1 MTSKIRFVTDSASDL
16 PADMVE
22 KWDIVVVPC
31 FVNYGGK
38 SYADDGVELVRDQ
51 YYAQL
56 ADMDETPT
64 TAAMPPAVAA
74 DHIRPLLDEA
84 DHIIIVAVPAKL
96 SAIYNS
102 MRLAVEQLKIPADR
116 YTLIDSGSVSLG
128 LAFQVLI
135 GAEVAAETGDVQKT
149 VSAIHRTRE
158 NTRVYATIGSIDFLR
173 RSGRVGWA
181 AAGIAGLLNIKPVV
195 EVVDGDVHAIARV
208 RTFNRALDKMVEL
221 AREQGSIARLGLMDI
236 NNPEGM
242 DYVTTQLADVMP
254 PPSHVITGT
263 IGPTVGTHIGP
274 GSVGLVTVRQDG
286 ETI

>member
-1 MTSKIRFVTDSASDL
+1 MTSKIRFVTDSASDIPPEL
-16 PADMVE
+16 VE
-22 KWDIVVVPC
+22 KWEIVVVPC
-31 FVNYGGK
+31 FVNYGGE
-38 SYADDGVELVRDQ
+38 SYADDGVELVRNQ

-84 DHIIIVAVPAKL
+84 DHIVILTVPAKL

-102 MRLAVEQLKIPADR
+102 MRLAVEQLKIPEDR

-135 GAEVAAETGDVQKT
+135 GAEVAAETGDLQQT
-149 VSAIHRTRE
+149 INAIEQARA
-158 NTRVYATIGSIDFLR
+158 NIRVYATIGSIDFLR

-181 AAGIAGLLNIKPVV
+181 TAGIAGLLNIKPVV
-195 EVVDGDVHAIARV
+195 EVVDGEVNAVARV

-221 AREQGSIARLGLMDI
+221 AREQGTLERLGLMHI

-242 DYVTTQLADVMP
+242 EYVKTQLADVIP
-254 PPSHVITGT
+254 PPSHIITGI
-263 IGPTVGTHIGP
+263 IGPTVGTHIGV
-274 GSVGLVTVRQDG
+274 GSVGLVTVRQHG